1 MLNVL
6 DRLTFNEVKS
16 AGPFLDGCNVNLS
29 LQFYLTIFLYIFYN
43 FFSTI
48 RFFSYYNF
56 VINVLFLQIYL
67 VGFAANIR
75 DKLNKIINVSGATR
89 FDEISSA
96 VTHVIVG
103 DENKASTILKTIK
116 SSGLWYDKKIRFH
129 YLYFNS

>member
-6 DRLTFNEVKS
+6 DRLTFSEVKS

-29 LQFYLTIFLYIFYN
+29 LQFRLTIFFYIFYN
-43 FFSTI
+43 FFSTL
-48 RFFSYYNF
+48 RFFSHFNF

-75 DKLNKIINVSGATR
+75 DKLNRIINVSGATR
-89 FDEISSA
+89 FDDISGA

-103 DENKASTILKTIK
+103 DENKASAKLKTIK
-116 SSGLWYDKKIRFH
+116 SSGLWYDKEIRFH
-129 YLYFNS
+129 